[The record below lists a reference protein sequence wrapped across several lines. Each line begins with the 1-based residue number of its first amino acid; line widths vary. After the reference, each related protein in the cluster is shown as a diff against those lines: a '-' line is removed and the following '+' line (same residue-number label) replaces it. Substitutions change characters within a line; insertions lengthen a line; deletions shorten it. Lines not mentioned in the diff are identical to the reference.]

1 VRSFSLLGCLLGLID
16 SSLSPLYRVGVME
29 EGRGMEELEKICIC
43 LGIGTTLRAVASQV
57 EGPSVLKLE
66 TNPNNPPITNH
77 SDVKV
82 QNPALWLSIIQ

>member
-1 VRSFSLLGCLLGLID
+1 
-16 SSLSPLYRVGVME
+16 ME

-66 TNPNNPPITNH
+66 TNPNNPPITVMSKFRTLH
-77 SDVKV
+77 SGY
-82 QNPALWLSIIQ
+82 P